1 MNNKSIKTH
10 FDLNVF
16 ITFLVLLLCGL
27 ALFSFRLNSEVDC
40 SGVDFDVISN
50 SYTVEDLIEFKSTD
64 TSGVEWTWDFGDNSA
79 EAYRSNVVHQFG
91 KPGTYTVALQM
102 NGECVS
108 TRELVISKTKI
119 IRSPELIPNIILPKY
134 VRVGDEVEFFND
146 SKFARTWQWSFGET
160 TTVDGN
166 DRKETYTYKTPGKKT
181 VLLVVNDDR
190 RHEAKRILT
199 VLPPEKRA
207 RQTRNRDIT
216 TPIADVLIE
225 IPDAPIEDAPPVI
238 IVEDDAPPYV
248 EISSEQIQEMLKKY
262 SRRNLDDL
270 SIRKYFA
277 VSNIPVF
284 NKNGDR
290 FTVST
295 FFKTIRDVNK
305 LDIKSV
311 KLYRSKET
319 GLIKSMTVDL
329 RYKNGI
335 FWKNF

>member
-40 SGVDFDVISN
+40 SNVDFDVISN

-64 TSGVEWTWDFGDNSA
+64 TSGVEWTWDFGDGGP
-79 EAYRSNVVHQFG
+79 EAYRSNVVHQFE

-102 NGECVS
+102 NGECIA

-134 VRVGDEVEFFND
+134 VRVGEPVEFFND
-146 SKFARTWQWSFGET
+146 SKFATSWQWSFGET

-181 VLLVVNDDR
+181 ILLVVNEDR

-199 VLPPEKRA
+199 VLPAEKRT
-207 RQTRNRDIT
+207 RRTRNRDIT
-216 TPIADVLIE
+216 TPIADVLVE
-225 IPDAPIEDAPPVI
+225 IPDAPVEDAPPVT
-238 IVEDDAPPYV
+238 VVDDSPPYV
-248 EISSEQIQEMLKKY
+248 EISSDQIQDMLMKY
-262 SRRNLDDL
+262 SSRNLDDVA
-270 SIRKYFA
+270 IRKYFA

-284 NKNGDR
+284 NSKGDR
-290 FTVST
+290 FTVSE
-295 FFKTIRDVNK
+295 FFKTIRDVNR
-305 LDIKSV
+305 LEIKSI

-329 RYKNGI
+329 RYKNGL
-335 FWKNF
+335 FWKSF